1 MTQRIRY
8 KQRKRNKD
16 EYESVQRLQSQTTG
30 AYYKAIINPSNA
42 TYKVVNT
49 LRGEIIREGGEKINN
64 IEVLK
69 RAVKR
74 ELMDLGV
81 NFEPE
86 IRPGRRE
93 ANKRRAEVAKRRRD
107 QTTLDSSSQSGLS
120 SEGETERS

>member
-1 MTQRIRY
+1 MAQRIRY

-16 EYESVQRLQSQTTG
+16 EYESVQRLQSETTG
-30 AYYKAIINPSNA
+30 AFYRAIINPSQA
-42 TYKVVNT
+42 TYKVINT

-74 ELMDLGV
+74 ELMSLGV

-93 ANKRRAEVAKRRRD
+93 ANKKRAEASERRSD
-107 QTTLDSSSQSGLS
+107 KTALDSSS
-120 SEGETERS
+120 